1 MSNFTV
7 TYIKHSGFLVET
19 ENSYLLFDYWQGQLP
34 ELKYDK
40 ELYIFSSHV
49 HHDHY
54 TKDIFKLENKC
65 CKVVYVLSY
74 DIKKASS
81 FWKKAE
87 NVIFMNPHEEKVI
100 DDCTVSTL
108 TSTDEG
114 VAFLVRIE
122 GKTIYHA
129 GDLHWWDW
137 PGDPE
142 EDNLRREREYKAE
155 IEYLKKE
162 NIDYAFVVLD
172 PRQEQSGSL
181 GMDYFIKNVRAH
193 VIFPMHCWEQYDII
207 EQYKKDTDRKFLTGQ
222 IMNITAPGQQF
233 VVD

>member
-155 IEYLKKE
+155 IEYLKNE